1 MSSDKDIKRAAL
13 AVDGGTPIRT
23 KPLPAESP
31 GIHWFD
37 DLEIELVNR
46 VIRAKSPFRY
56 YGPDVQHMCD
66 RLEAEFRRRYGV
78 KYALGVSSG
87 TEAIYMSLAALDV
100 GPGDEVLI
108 PGYLWTSCIN
118 GIVRLGAIP
127 RLVDIDDTFSMSPQ
141 DLERKIGPH
150 SKVVLL
156 VHMSGVPGD
165 VQAIMDVARRH
176 GLRVLEDCAQ
186 CNGATFKGQPVGTFG
201 EIGIFSLQINKSIT
215 AGEGG
220 VLICNDDH
228 LYKRCFGI
236 HDLGYA
242 RDNVGILMDTS
253 CDEQY
258 HLWGCGARM
267 SELTGAVALAQISKL
282 DRINDNMRD
291 KKWKIRR
298 ELEKIHGISFR
309 RIPDPD
315 GDTGAF
321 LIHWFQTP
329 ELCRKFVEAL
339 KAEGLRGEGYAKP
352 CIAMENWGL
361 HWYFNN
367 KSLVNRKSLH
377 SGGWP
382 WSLPQNEFASDYG
395 YGKGSLPACDDYA
408 GRAALLKVPSS
419 LSDEDVDDIVAAYR
433 KVAAHYL

>member
-1 MSSDKDIKRAAL
+1 
-13 AVDGGTPIRT
+13 
-23 KPLPAESP
+23 
-31 GIHWFD
+31 
-37 DLEIELVNR
+37 
-46 VIRAKSPFRY
+46 
-56 YGPDVQHMCD
+56 
-66 RLEAEFRRRYGV
+66 
-78 KYALGVSSG
+78 
-87 TEAIYMSLAALDV
+87 
-100 GPGDEVLI
+100 
-108 PGYLWTSCIN
+108 
-118 GIVRLGAIP
+118 
-127 RLVDIDDTFSMSPQ
+127 MSPRTWAQ
-141 DLERKIGPH
+141 DRPH

-156 VHMSGVPGD
+156 VHERRPGRR
-165 VQAIMDVARRH
+165 QAIMDIARRR

-186 CNGATFKGQPVGTFG
+186 CNGATFQGRPVGTFG

-282 DRINDNMRD
+282 DRINNTMRD

-298 ELEKIHGISFR
+298 ELEKIPGISFR

-321 LIHWFQTP
+321 LIHWFQSP

-367 KSLVNRKSLH
+367 KA
-377 SGGWP
+377 
-382 WSLPQNEFASDYG
+382 WSTAEPALGVALGLPQNDSPRLL
-395 YGKGSLPACDDYA
+395 YGKGSLPVCDDYA
-408 GRAALLKVPSS
+408 GRRRLRVPSS
-419 LSDEDVDDIVAAYR
+419 LATRTLPTSSRLPQGGRPLPVAWR
-433 KVAAHYL
+433 RR